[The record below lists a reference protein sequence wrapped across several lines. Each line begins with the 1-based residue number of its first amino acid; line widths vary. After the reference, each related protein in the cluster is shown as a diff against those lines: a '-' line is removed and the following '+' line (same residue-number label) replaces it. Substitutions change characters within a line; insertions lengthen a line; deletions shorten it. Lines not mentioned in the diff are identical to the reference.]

1 MKVVFIV
8 GSAAVGKMTVGQALM
23 ERTGLRLFHNHMM
36 IEPVIEIFGAY
47 DGQII
52 DRLRDVVFEAFA
64 ASEQYGMIFTF
75 MWAFD
80 VPGDWAYIEHV
91 QSIFRAHDPG
101 AEFYFVELVAPQ
113 EIRLRRNASENRL
126 KNKAS
131 KNNIAW
137 SNQRLIEDDA
147 KYRLESL
154 AGEIPFENYM
164 KLDNSELEPAQAAQ
178 QIQLRF
184 SL

>member
-1 MKVVFIV
+1 M
-8 GSAAVGKMTVGQALM
+8 
-23 ERTGLRLFHNHMM
+23 
-36 IEPVIEIFGAY
+36 
-47 DGQII
+47 
-52 DRLRDVVFEAFA
+52 
-64 ASEQYGMIFTF
+64 
-75 MWAFD
+75 
-80 VPGDWAYIEHV
+80 
-91 QSIFRAHDPG
+91 
-101 AEFYFVELVAPQ
+101 ELVAPQ

-147 KYRLESL
+147 KYRLESFD
-154 AGEIPFENYM
+154 GEIPFENYM